1 MCTFGITAVSKPPP
15 TLRNEGLNHI
25 VAQEAGIAGRLSTA
39 AEAFFKMP
47 ISHQTQVL
55 IGLSSCGLLAMRGN
69 SVCVPLSGWCRIS
82 IIRAFLTGQRHLV
95 AGATYDE
102 LTLLRRG
109 LGGPGSQR
117 LRIKELVQ

>member
-69 SVCVPLSGWCRIS
+69 SVCVCLFQDGAESPSSGLFLQAKDTLS
-82 IIRAFLTGQRHLV
+82 
-95 AGATYDE
+95 
-102 LTLLRRG
+102 
-109 LGGPGSQR
+109 LGPRTMS
-117 LRIKELVQ
+117 